1 MRYFKKVGEVLLYL
15 LVFLLPL
22 QTRLI
27 IRPGMVNF
35 GYLEYGT
42 ISLYVT
48 DIILVVLLS
57 FLALNFLWPQAKKF
71 LTINWFLPKTKT
83 DYALVALVF
92 LELIVFISIFFAP
105 YKLLAIYKYALFLAG
120 VIIFLIISRS
130 NFFSRLK
137 LIYSLLAGI
146 FLQAILAIYQFVTQS
161 TFASKILGLAAHDS
175 VISGVSV
182 VEAYNRQGLLLRW
195 LRSYGSLD
203 HPNILGGV
211 LAVGII
217 ILLGLLV
224 ERKKWQIAEKHKR
237 LFIMVNYFLLFFFS
251 VALLFTFS
259 RAAYLAAFIGA
270 VTVLLLSASCHLKQK
285 MNPKSLECGFI
296 LGFGLLFIV
305 ICSMLFSAI
314 DIRFFNDSRLEQI
327 SNRERIGG
335 YAEAAQSII
344 ARPLAGWGVGNYYLS
359 LYSREPYFPSYFYQ
373 PAHNVLL
380 LAAAEIGV
388 VGALWFILFIG
399 FIVWKKLVNFKSSG
413 LALALILALS
423 IMAMV
428 DHWLWS
434 LHFGI
439 FFFWLVL
446 GIITWEIGDKKFSV
460 LK

>member
-1 MRYFKKVGEVLLYL
+1 MRYFKKVGEILLYL

-27 IRPGMVNF
+27 VRPGMVNF

-42 ISLYVT
+42 ISLYLT

-57 FLALNFLWPQAKKF
+57 FLALNFLLPKTKKF
-71 LTINWFLPKTKT
+71 LTVSWFSPKLKT
-83 DYALVALVF
+83 DYALIALVF
-92 LELIVFISIFFAP
+92 LELAVFISIFFAP
-105 YKLLAIYKYALFLAG
+105 YKLLAIYKYALFLLG
-120 VIIFLIISRS
+120 LIIFLVISRS
-130 NFFSRLK
+130 EFFSRLK
-137 LIYSLLAGI
+137 LIYGLLAGI

-161 TFASKILGLAAHDS
+161 TFASTILGLATHDS
-175 VISGVSV
+175 AVSGVSV
-182 VEAYNRQGLLLRW
+182 VEVYNRQGLLLRW
-195 LRSYGSLD
+195 LRSYGGLD

-224 ERKKWQIAEKHKR
+224 NRTKWQIVEKHKR
-237 LFIMVNYFLLFFFS
+237 LFIMVNYSLLFFFS

-259 RAAYLAAFIGA
+259 RAAYLAVLLGGA
-270 VTVLLLSASCHLKQK
+270 TVLIFSGACHLKQK
-285 MNPKSLECGFI
+285 MNPRSLECGFI

-305 ICSMLFSAI
+305 VCSMLFSAI

-335 YAEAAQSII
+335 YAEAVQSII
-344 ARPLAGWGVGNYYLS
+344 ARPLSGWGVGNYYLS
-359 LYSREPYFPSYFYQ
+359 LYSREPFFPSYFYQ

-380 LAAAEIGV
+380 LATTEIGV
-388 VGALWFILFIG
+388 VGALLLILFIG
-399 FIVWKKLVNFKSSG
+399 FIAWRKLINARNNG
-413 LALALILALS
+413 LALALILALF

-446 GIITWEIGDKKFSV
+446 GIAAWEGDDKK
-460 LK
+460 

>member
-1 MRYFKKVGEVLLYL
+1 MRYLKKAGAILLYL

-42 ISLYVT
+42 ISLYLT

-57 FLALNFLWPQAKKF
+57 LLALNFLLPPTKKF
-71 LTINWFLPKTKT
+71 LTVNWFSFKTKT
-83 DYALVALVF
+83 DYALIALAL
-92 LELIVFISIFFAP
+92 LELTVFISIFFAP
-105 YKLLAIYKYALFLAG
+105 YKLLAIYKYVLFLLG
-120 VIIFLIISRS
+120 IIIFLIISRS
-130 NFFSRLK
+130 KFFSRLK

-146 FLQAILAIYQFVTQS
+146 FLQSLLAIYQFITQS
-161 TFASKILGLAAHDS
+161 TFSSKILGLAAHDP
-175 VISGVSV
+175 VIAGVSIIEV
-182 VEAYNRQGLLLRW
+182 YNRQGLLLRW
-195 LRSYGSLD
+195 LRSYGGLD

-224 ERKKWQIAEKHKR
+224 ERKKWQISEKHKR
-237 LFIMVNYFLLFFFS
+237 LFIIVNYSLLFFFS

-259 RAAYLAAFIGA
+259 RAAYLAVLIGGA
-270 VTVLLLSASCHLKQK
+270 TVLLLSGSCHLRQK
-285 MNPKSLECGFI
+285 MDPKSLECGFI

-305 ICSMLFSAI
+305 VCSMLFSAV
-314 DIRFFNDSRLEQI
+314 DIRLFNDSRLEQI

-335 YAEAAQSII
+335 YAEAVYSIM
-344 ARPLAGWGVGNYYLS
+344 ARPLTGWGAGNYYLS

-380 LAAAEIGV
+380 LMTAEIGV
-388 VGALWFILFIG
+388 IGTLFFVLFVGI
-399 FIVWKKLVNFKSSG
+399 IVWRKLANFRPNG
-413 LALALILALS
+413 LSLALIFAFL
-423 IMAMV
+423 IIAMV

-439 FFFWLVL
+439 FWFWLIL
-446 GIITWEIGDKKFSV
+446 GIITWEIGDKKFGAV
-460 LK
+460 K

>member
-1 MRYFKKVGEVLLYL
+1 MYL

-195 LRSYGSLD
+195 LRSYGGLD

-237 LFIMVNYFLLFFFS
+237 LFIMVNYFLLFS
-251 VALLFTFS
+251 SASPCSLLF
-259 RAAYLAAFIGA
+259 LAPLIWP
-270 VTVLLLSASCHLKQK
+270 LLLGRSRYC
-285 MNPKSLECGFI
+285 
-296 LGFGLLFIV
+296 
-305 ICSMLFSAI
+305 CSPLPAI
-314 DIRFFNDSRLEQI
+314 
-327 SNRERIGG
+327 
-335 YAEAAQSII
+335 
-344 ARPLAGWGVGNYYLS
+344 
-359 LYSREPYFPSYFYQ
+359 
-373 PAHNVLL
+373 
-380 LAAAEIGV
+380 
-388 VGALWFILFIG
+388 
-399 FIVWKKLVNFKSSG
+399 
-413 LALALILALS
+413 
-423 IMAMV
+423 
-428 DHWLWS
+428 
-434 LHFGI
+434 
-439 FFFWLVL
+439 
-446 GIITWEIGDKKFSV
+446 
-460 LK
+460 

>member
-1 MRYFKKVGEVLLYL
+1 MRYFKKVGAVLLYL

-42 ISLYVT
+42 ISLYLT

-57 FLALNFLWPQAKKF
+57 FLALNFLLPQAKKF
-71 LTINWFLPKTKT
+71 LTISWFSPKIKT
-83 DYALVALVF
+83 DYALMALVF
-92 LELIVFISIFFAP
+92 LELIVFVSVFFAP
-105 YKLLAIYKYALFLAG
+105 YKLLAIYKYSLFLLG
-120 VIIFLIISRS
+120 IIIFLIISRS
-130 NFFSRLK
+130 EFFSRLK

-161 TFASKILGLAAHDS
+161 TFASKILGLAAHNS
-175 VISGVSV
+175 AISGVSV
-182 VEAYNRQGLLLRW
+182 VEVYNRQGLLLRW
-195 LRSYGSLD
+195 LRSYGGLD

-211 LAVGII
+211 LAIGII

-237 LFIMVNYFLLFFFS
+237 LFIIINYSLLFFFS

-259 RAAYLAAFIGA
+259 RAAYLAVLIGGA
-270 VTVLLLSASCHLKQK
+270 TVLILSGACHLKEK

-305 ICSMLFSAI
+305 VCSMLFSAV
-314 DIRFFNDSRLEQI
+314 DLRFFNDSRLDQI
-327 SNRERIGG
+327 SNHERIGG
-335 YAEAAQSII
+335 YAEAVRSVVT
-344 ARPLAGWGVGNYYLS
+344 RPLTGWGVGNYYLS
-359 LYSREPYFPSYFYQ
+359 LYDREPYFPSYFYQ

-380 LAAAEIGV
+380 LVAAEIGI
-388 VGALWFILFIG
+388 VGALLFILFIG
-399 FIVWKKLVNFKSSG
+399 FIAGKKLLNFKHNG
-413 LALALILALS
+413 LALALIFALF

-446 GIITWEIGDKKFSV
+446 GIVTWEIGDKKFGA